1 MLTLKSLFQKY
12 KDVIPYAI
20 FGVFTTLVNIASYW
34 LCAHALGMPVMA
46 STIIAWILAV
56 LFAYITNRKW
66 VFLSQVKGRMALMK
80 EMLSFFACR
89 IATGLVDWV
98 CMLVFVDFLHWNDV
112 LIKTGANILVIIL
125 NYLASKLIIFK
136 KQSRQTE

>member
-1 MLTLKSLFQKY
+1 MATLKTLLKKY
-12 KDVIPYAI
+12 KDVVPYAI
-20 FGVFTTLVNIASYW
+20 FGVLTTLVNIASYW

-66 VFLSQVKGRMALMK
+66 VFLSQAESRRAIAK
-80 EMLSFFACR
+80 EMISFFVCR
-89 IATGLVDWV
+89 LATGLVDWV
-98 CMLVFVDFLHWNDV
+98 CMLVFVDLLHWNDV
-112 LIKTGANILVIIL
+112 LIKTSANILVIIL

-136 KQSRQTE
+136 KQSR

>member
-1 MLTLKSLFQKY
+1 MTKLKALFQKY

-20 FGVFTTLVNIASYW
+20 FGVLTTLVNIASYW

-56 LFAYITNRKW
+56 LFAYVTNRKW
-66 VFLSQVKGRMALMK
+66 VFLSEAKGRRAIVK

-89 IATGLVDWV
+89 LATGLVDWA
-98 CMLVFVDFLHWNDV
+98 CMFLFVDVLHWNDV
-112 LIKTGANILVIIL
+112 LIKTGANILVIAL
-125 NYLASKLIIFK
+125 NYIASKLIIFK
-136 KQSRQTE
+136 KQSC